1 MAERFCLKW
10 NDFQTTVSQSF
21 LSLRKEEDFFDVT
34 LVSDDEVQIPA
45 HKVVLSACSTFFKS
59 ILKTNKHSQPLIYLS
74 GVNSMNLGFVLDYMY
89 QGELNIYQD
98 NLDAFLETAQKL
110 KIAGLLANDNGQQ
123 HMIEDTE
130 FVPEE
135 EETFITDRTPA
146 ADDSKEVS
154 LPGLKSRNPART
166 KYGTVAKVSLDS
178 NEQSEVEVAE
188 KVKELLTNGQNGLLT
203 CNACGKSGT
212 DKRNM
217 RRHVETHI
225 DGLSYPCQLCGKT
238 FRSKH
243 SLSNHKFNFHK

>member
-1 MAERFCLKW
+1 MAEKFCLKW

-21 LSLRKEEDFFDVT
+21 SQLRKEEDFFDVT

-45 HKVVLSACSTFFKS
+45 HKVVLSACSSFFKS
-59 ILKTNKHSQPLIYLS
+59 ILKTNKHSQPMIYLS

-123 HMIEDTE
+123 HKIEDTE
-130 FVPEE
+130 FVLED
-135 EETFITDRTPA
+135 EETFRTDRNPA
-146 ADDSKEVS
+146 ADDSKEGS
-154 LPGLKSRNPART
+154 FPLPKSRNPVGA
-166 KYGTVAKVSLDS
+166 KYGAVAKVSLES
-178 NEQSEVEVAE
+178 NEQSEVAQ
-188 KVKELLTNGQNGLLT
+188 KVKELLANGENGLLT

>member
-1 MAERFCLKW
+1 MAEKFCLKW

-21 LSLRKEEDFFDVT
+21 SSLRKEEDFFDVT

-110 KIAGLLANDNGQQ
+110 KIAGLLSNDNGQENKS
-123 HMIEDTE
+123 EDIK
-130 FVPEE
+130 FQQEE
-135 EETFITDRTPA
+135 EETFINEMTPA
-146 ADDSKEVS
+146 DVSQESSFPVSK
-154 LPGLKSRNPART
+154 PRNPVKAKYNAVAR
-166 KYGTVAKVSLDS
+166 VSLDT
-178 NEQSEVEVAE
+178 NEQSEVNQ
-188 KVKELLTNGQNGLLT
+188 KVKELLTNGQNGLLS

-212 DKRNM
+212 DVRNM
-217 RRHVETHI
+217 RRHAETHI
-225 DGLSYPCQLCGKT
+225 EGLSYPCQLCGKT
-238 FRSKH
+238 FRSKN
-243 SLSNHKFNFHK
+243 SLSCHKYNHHK